1 MFAVLLRRDMWMRR
15 SLIAAGVLGAS
26 SGAYGFGYSP
36 LSGPVVTRY
45 ALTPA
50 GWPPGLRVR
59 IAVLADLHAGA
70 PLVTADRVA
79 EIVDATNAL
88 APDMVL
94 LLGDYGPMSLLVRAP
109 YRPAEIAP
117 ILGRLRAPL
126 GRFCISGNHDW
137 WEDPVVMARR
147 GGRPE
152 WLRALAEAG
161 IAPLQNEARRLP
173 QGFWIAGVDSQI
185 AFAYNRGADDLPRAL
200 AAVTDQAPVILMA
213 HEPDIFAT
221 MPDRVALT
229 LCGHT
234 HGGQVRILG
243 YSPRVPSRYGNRY
256 AYGLVEEGGRRLI
269 VSGGLGTSKIPVRFG
284 VPPEIV
290 EVTLG

>member
-1 MFAVLLRRDMWMRR
+1 
-15 SLIAAGVLGAS
+15 
-26 SGAYGFGYSP
+26 
-36 LSGPVVTRY
+36 
-45 ALTPA
+45 
-50 GWPPGLRVR
+50 
-59 IAVLADLHAGA
+59 VLADLHAGA
-70 PLVTADRVA
+70 PLLTAARVA

-94 LLGDYGPMSLLVRAP
+94 LLGDYGPMSLLVRTP
-109 YRPAEIAP
+109 YRPSEIAP
-117 ILGRLRAPL
+117 ILGRLQAPL
-126 GRFCISGNHDW
+126 GRFAVAGNHDW
-137 WEDPVVMARR
+137 WEDSAAMLRR
-147 GGRPE
+147 RGRPE
-152 WLRALAEAG
+152 WLRALEAEG
-161 IAPLQNEARRLP
+161 IRTLQNQAVRLP
-173 QGFWIAGVDSQI
+173 QGFWIAGLDSQV
-185 AFAYNRGADDLPRAL
+185 AFYDPPIDDLPGTL
-200 AAVTDQAPVILMA
+200 AQITDDAPVILMA
-213 HEPDIFAT
+213 HEPDIFAL

-256 AYGLVEEGGRRLI
+256 AYGLVEEGPRRLI

>member
-1 MFAVLLRRDMWMRR
+1 MWMRR

-26 SGAYGFGYSP
+26 SGAYGFSYQP
-36 LSGPVVTRY
+36 FSGPVVKRY

-50 GWPPGLRVR
+50 GWPAGLRVR
-59 IAVLADLHAGA
+59 VAVLADLHAGA

-79 EIVDATNAL
+79 GIVDATNAL

-94 LLGDYGPMSLLVRAP
+94 LLGDYGPVSLLVRDP
-109 YRPAEIAP
+109 YRPAEIAS
-117 ILGRLRAPL
+117 ILGQLRAPL

-137 WEDPVVMARR
+137 WEDPAVMARR
-147 GGRPE
+147 GGEPE
-152 WLRALAEAG
+152 WLRELRLAG
-161 IAPLQNEARRLP
+161 IRPLQNAAVRLP
-173 QGFWIAGVDSQI
+173 QGFWLAGVDSQI
-185 AFAYNRGADDLPRAL
+185 AYGWNRGADDLPRAL
-200 AAVTDQAPVILMA
+200 AAVTDDAPVILMA

-256 AYGLVEEGGRRLI
+256 AYGLVEEGPRRLI

-290 EVTLG
+290 LVTLG

>member
-1 MFAVLLRRDMWMRR
+1 MWMRR
-15 SLIAAGVLGAS
+15 SLIAAGILGAS

-36 LSGPVVTRY
+36 TSGPAVARY

-70 PLVTADRVA
+70 PLMTAERVA
-79 EIVDATNAL
+79 GIVDATNAL
-88 APDMVL
+88 TPDMVL
-94 LLGDYGPMSLLVRAP
+94 LLGDYGPVSLLVRAP

-126 GRFCISGNHDW
+126 GRFCVSGNHDW
-137 WEDPVVMARR
+137 WEDPEVMARR
-147 GGRPE
+147 SREPE
-152 WLRALAEAG
+152 WLRQLRIAG
-161 IAPLQNEARRLP
+161 IRPLQNAATRLP
-173 QGFWIAGVDSQI
+173 QGFWIAGIDSQI
-185 AFAYNRGADDLPRAL
+185 AYQWNRGADDLPGAL
-200 AAVTDQAPVILMA
+200 AAITDDAPVILMA

-256 AYGLVEEGGRRLI
+256 AYGLVEEGRRRLI

>member
-1 MFAVLLRRDMWMRR
+1 MILRCDMWMRR

-26 SGAYGFGYSP
+26 SGAYGFGYQP
-36 LSGPVVTRY
+36 FEGPVVTRY
-45 ALTPA
+45 ALTPE

-70 PLVTADRVA
+70 PLMTARRVA
-79 EIVDATNAL
+79 EIVAAANAL
-88 APDMVL
+88 EPDMVL
-94 LLGDYGPMSLLVRAP
+94 LLGDYGPMSLLVCQP

-117 ILGRLRAPL
+117 ILGRLRAPM
-126 GRFCISGNHDW
+126 GRFAVAGNHDW
-137 WEDPVVMARR
+137 WEDPIAMLRRR
-147 GGRPE
+147 GPPE
-152 WLRALAEAG
+152 WLRALEAQG
-161 IAPLQNEARRLP
+161 IRTLQNRAVRLP
-173 QGFWIAGVDSQI
+173 QGFWIAGLDSQV
-185 AFAYNRGADDLPRAL
+185 AFYDPPIDDLPGTL
-200 AAVTDQAPVILMA
+200 ARIHDDAPVILMA
-213 HEPDIFAT
+213 HEPDIFAL

-256 AYGLVEEGGRRLI
+256 AYGLVQEGPRRLI